1 MTSVTR
7 PTVAVL
13 GAGSWGTALAALL
26 ARNDVPTR
34 LWGRDADALAAMA
47 ASRRNLRYLPDLDL
61 PTELTYEADLARVL
75 RGADIGCWVLTG
87 SRRRTLTARRTGRRG

>member
-1 MTSVTR
+1 MSATSR

-34 LWGRDADALAAMA
+34 LWGRDAEALD
-47 ASRRNLRYLPDLDL
+47 RLF
-61 PTELTYEADLARVL
+61 
-75 RGADIGCWVLTG
+75 
-87 SRRRTLTARRTGRRG
+87 RTAVPPRLSTWF